1 MATPAANERRILFLC
16 TGNSAR
22 SIMAEAYL
30 NFKGAPRWRA
40 FSAGSRPTGRPNPL
54 AIATLS
60 AYGINPGA
68 PRSKSWDEFAAPSAP
83 AMDVV
88 VTVCDGAAGG
98 ACPVWPMR
106 GGRKPEKLHW
116 SFPDPAAAQGSDA
129 DKRAVFDAIFADIRG
144 RIDAFLA
151 ERPR

>member
-1 MATPAANERRILFLC
+1 MQAQTTNERRILFLC

-22 SIMAEAYL
+22 SIMAEAYM

-40 FSAGSRPTGRPNPL
+40 FSAGSKPTGRPNPL

-60 AYGINPGA
+60 AYGITPHA
-68 PRSKSWDEFAAPSAP
+68 PRSKSWDEFAAASAP
-83 AMDVV
+83 AMDVI
-88 VTVCDGAAGG
+88 VTVCDSAAGEV
-98 ACPVWPMR
+98 CPIWPLR

-116 SFPDPAAAQGSDA
+116 SFPDPAAATGSDA
-129 DKRAVFDAIFADIRG
+129 ERRAVFEAVFADICG

-151 ERPR
+151 EHAH